1 MASKSPVFRSLS
13 WKIFLRPGCLAGCW
27 IRYGSCFSKR
37 AKKTER
43 VMDTSIVYLNGEWL
57 PLSNAR
63 ISVLDRG
70 FILGDGVY
78 EVIPVY
84 AAEDG
89 RQRRPFRLEQ
99 HLARFARS
107 LAKIQLAN
115 PFGVYWWMR
124 SSQPIPLKIQATALC
139 IFKSRAALRRA
150 RRLFR
155 KTSHRPFL

>member
-37 AKKTER
+37 AKETER
-43 VMDTSIVYLNGEWL
+43 VMDTSIVYLNGEGL

-63 ISVLDRG
+63 VSVSPRG
-70 FILGDGVY
+70 FIRGDGVH
-78 EVIPVY
+78 EAIPGY

-115 PFGVYWWMR
+115 PFEA
-124 SSQPIPLKIQATALC
+124 SSWRILVD
-139 IFKSRAALRRA
+139 
-150 RRLFR
+150 
-155 KTSHRPFL
+155 